1 MKGKHRM
8 EVAFML
14 LQESQDA
21 TACTE
26 AASIDATAAAGA
38 QLGALLSL
46 LLLLLLVSR
55 GRTSGRFL
63 SDLGLSI
70 PCHLPAPDRIRGP
83 VRQSCA

>member
-14 LQESQDA
+14 LQESQNA

-38 QLGALLSL
+38 ELGVLLSL

>member
-1 MKGKHRM
+1 M

-14 LQESQDA
+14 LQESQNA

-38 QLGALLSL
+38 ELGALLSLL

>member
-1 MKGKHRM
+1 M

-38 QLGALLSL
+38 ELGVLLSLLLL